1 MSAQFFVHLGFL
13 LAAILLTFVWMSN
26 PVLSGFTLQLV
37 AILIILYFLNRFWQR
52 KKFGVTLAIDGLIF
66 ALVSL
71 LLVAETGGLTSPLFF
86 ILYILLFGLALLY
99 DPLITLIF
107 CLVLSFFFYSQVKDL
122 TGLVQIIGLLLITPI
137 ALFFGRQYLRLLEE
151 ESKIKVLEI
160 KKGTLEKEVSQQERE
175 TLLWLNLDFKDH
187 LNQIMEVSSNL
198 LADVSKLTSSQ
209 REGLKTIR
217 ENAKRLLRLGGKL
230 KGEIE
235 G

>member
-1 MSAQFFVHLGFL
+1 MSAQFFIHLGFL
-13 LAAILLTFVWMSN
+13 LAAILLTFVWTNN

-37 AILIILYFLNRFWQR
+37 AILIILYFLNRFWQK

-137 ALFFGRQYLRLLEE
+137 ALFFGRQYLKLLEE
-151 ESKIKVLEI
+151 ERKIKFLEI
-160 KKGTLEKEVSQQERE
+160 SKGTLEKEVSQQERE

-187 LNQIMEVSSNL
+187 LIQIMEISSNL

>member
-1 MSAQFFVHLGFL
+1 MSAQFFIHLGFL
-13 LAAILLTFVWMSN
+13 LAAILLTFVWTSN

-122 TGLVQIIGLLLITPI
+122 VGLVQIIGLLLITPI

-151 ESKIKVLEI
+151 ERKIKVLEI

>member
-1 MSAQFFVHLGFL
+1 MSAQFFIHLGFL
-13 LAAILLTFVWMSN
+13 LAAILLTFVWTSN

-122 TGLVQIIGLLLITPI
+122 TGLIQIIGLLLITPI

-151 ESKIKVLEI
+151 ERKIKVLEI

-187 LNQIMEVSSNL
+187 LSQIMEVSSNL

>member
-1 MSAQFFVHLGFL
+1 MSAQFFIHLGFL
-13 LAAILLTFVWMSN
+13 LAAILLTFVWTSN

-52 KKFGVTLAIDGLIF
+52 NKFGVTLAIDGLIF

-160 KKGTLEKEVSQQERE
+160 RKGTLEKEVSQQERE

-187 LNQIMEVSSNL
+187 LIQIMEVSSNL